1 MKTQG
6 NRGKLLLHFDIIKIL
21 SMNVASTCF
30 QFRTWEKIDK
40 KLFLILILYF
50 LWDKQWN
57 FWNTENIY

>member
-30 QFRTWEKIDK
+30 QFRT
-40 KLFLILILYF
+40 
-50 LWDKQWN
+50 
-57 FWNTENIY
+57 